1 MNIRKRAIEIHNFP
15 KLEGHSIER
24 LYSLLQSRKVSF
36 GELSKNRNVIFRTYY
51 VNLVTLTMLSITIND
66 VKYYDSKVL
75 KNCVT

>member
-36 GELSKNRNVIFRTYY
+36 GELSKNRNVISDLFCE
-51 VNLVTLTMLSITIND
+51 SSDIND
-66 VKYYDSKVL
+66 VKYYD
-75 KNCVT
+75 

>member
-36 GELSKNRNVIFRTYY
+36 GELSKNRNVISD
-51 VNLVTLTMLSITIND
+51 LLCESSDIND
-66 VKYYDSKVL
+66 VKYYD
-75 KNCVT
+75 